1 MMDLQL
7 ELPALL
13 RIGGVI
19 AGLAVWA
26 LMMRRYRGW
35 WAATPALAAQ
45 TQGLR
50 WYARGA
56 GAMTCLL
63 FFILSAFVGGR

>member
-1 MMDLQL
+1 MIDLRL

-19 AGLAVWA
+19 AGLIVWYA
-26 LMMRRYRGW
+26 MMRRNKAY
-35 WAATPALAAQ
+35 WAAWPKLAA
-45 TQGLR
+45 TSQGLR

-56 GAMTCLL
+56 GAMVCLL
-63 FFILSAFVGGR
+63 FFILSAFVGER